1 MDMIYL
7 DHAATT
13 PVRKEVL
20 ECMLPWLSC
29 NTGNASSLHSAGK
42 QSRAAINQA
51 RANISE
57 LIGAEHA
64 NDIIFTSGGTESDN
78 MALSGMSPS
87 LIQSGKRVILT
98 SEMEHHAI
106 LNQIPHID
114 LPIQK
119 APVCSNGV
127 VDLGWIEDR
136 LNRFDVGLVS
146 IMAVNNETGVKQPIN
161 EIADLCRKYG
171 AIFHTDAVQA
181 IGHMEINVSDV
192 GIDLLSL
199 SGHKF
204 GAPDGI
210 GALYISKR
218 VRDMISPISYGG
230 GQELGLRPG
239 TENVAGIVGLGAA
252 AHILMGCM
260 REEITQ
266 YELMSKM
273 FIKHLRTYGCDF
285 QVNFENQN
293 RVGNILSLYFPGVES
308 ELLLRMCDA
317 DRLCISAASACSSG
331 SKSPSHVLTACGFTD
346 DKARSTVRISF
357 GHTTTI
363 DEINLAS
370 VKLFCCVRKI
380 REMFRK

>member
-42 QSRAAINQA
+42 QARAAINQA

-136 LNRFDVGLVS
+136 LNRFDVAWSVLWQLIMKLALSSQSMRLRIFAESMVPFSIRTQFRQLVIWKS
-146 IMAVNNETGVKQPIN
+146 
-161 EIADLCRKYG
+161 
-171 AIFHTDAVQA
+171 
-181 IGHMEINVSDV
+181 
-192 GIDLLSL
+192 
-199 SGHKF
+199 
-204 GAPDGI
+204 
-210 GALYISKR
+210 
-218 VRDMISPISYGG
+218 
-230 GQELGLRPG
+230 
-239 TENVAGIVGLGAA
+239 
-252 AHILMGCM
+252 
-260 REEITQ
+260 
-266 YELMSKM
+266 M
-273 FIKHLRTYGCDF
+273 FQR
-285 QVNFENQN
+285 
-293 RVGNILSLYFPGVES
+293 S
-308 ELLLRMCDA
+308 
-317 DRLCISAASACSSG
+317 
-331 SKSPSHVLTACGFTD
+331 VLICY
-346 DKARSTVRISF
+346 R
-357 GHTTTI
+357 
-363 DEINLAS
+363 
-370 VKLFCCVRKI
+370 
-380 REMFRK
+380 

>member
-1 MDMIYL
+1 
-7 DHAATT
+7 
-13 PVRKEVL
+13 
-20 ECMLPWLSC
+20 
-29 NTGNASSLHSAGK
+29 
-42 QSRAAINQA
+42 
-51 RANISE
+51 
-57 LIGAEHA
+57 
-64 NDIIFTSGGTESDN
+64 
-78 MALSGMSPS
+78 
-87 LIQSGKRVILT
+87 
-98 SEMEHHAI
+98 
-106 LNQIPHID
+106 
-114 LPIQK
+114 
-119 APVCSNGV
+119 
-127 VDLGWIEDR
+127 
-136 LNRFDVGLVS
+136 
-146 IMAVNNETGVKQPIN
+146 
-161 EIADLCRKYG
+161 
-171 AIFHTDAVQA
+171 
-181 IGHMEINVSDV
+181 MEINVSDV